1 MERSTET
8 SSSNGAVSRQA
19 AGAANLQSGSDT
31 ASHLTGENIRTSAI
45 QATDKVISG
54 ATKAAESLCEQGRKL
69 KEGKMHIGESCR
81 THMREKPLS
90 SLGIAVAA
98 GFVLALIFKRK

>member
-8 SSSNGAVSRQA
+8 SSSNGSYSHSLGSSAQ
-19 AGAANLQSGSDT
+19 QTGSDY
-31 ASHLTGENIRTSAI
+31 SSRLTGENIRTSAN
-45 QATDKVISG
+45 QAADKVISG
-54 ATKAAESLCEQGRKL
+54 ATKAAETLCEQGRKL
-69 KEGKMHIGESCR
+69 KDGKTRLGESCR

-98 GFVLALIFKRK
+98 GVVLALIFKRK